1 MVAARRLEARKI
13 WMRKIF
19 GREVVA
25 AVCCVKGEGAF
36 SAKLLRG
43 AARAQFLKRWP

>member
-1 MVAARRLEARKI
+1 LEARKI

-19 GREVVA
+19 GREV
-25 AVCCVKGEGAF
+25 AVVVCYGKGEGAF

-43 AARAQFLKRWP
+43 Q